1 MSETGAEKNEIFT
14 EIVIYMYELV
24 YATIEYIIYF
34 LHCCAMNLVEINTL
48 KTVVFH
54 ILLKVDFFFKFVHV
68 VELQRCPCRKLP
80 QFLC

>member
-54 ILLKVDFFFKFVHV
+54 ILL
-68 VELQRCPCRKLP
+68 
-80 QFLC
+80 